1 MKSKEE
7 KGVTLLV
14 LTITIIVLL
23 IITSITI
30 GNFQNQLG
38 KKNLNNLYSDIE
50 AINAKISEYYLK
62 NNSLPIFEENAYMN
76 NSSQLKL
83 LFKTNGGKG
92 TLINI
97 NDENSYYVINLSKL
111 ENLTLN
117 YGREY
122 SNWDNNSTYEK
133 YQDVYII
140 NETTHQ
146 VYYPKGV
153 KYNGR
158 MYFTTTL
165 PEEIEKIQSSE
176 IPNEGLELTVGK
188 TNKNYISD
196 SDKVIIDAEINLNI
210 SSDFMKDTLGYSWN
224 ITQDKNI
231 EYTKF
236 ELDTSNNAT
245 LMSKQLENVNEY
257 YLNIKIQ
264 DNNGCEHIL
273 EEKISNLNS
282 KNLILG
288 LVDDLGTSSTIYLY
302 GNSEEVTSGNITITM
317 PDNTSRTIAAVN
329 DNTEISNEANYT
341 TYTVNKNGTY
351 KFRATDGAIITEKTI
366 EINNIEKFELVD
378 NLGLSYVNSEQKAYN
393 YKGAAV
399 PKGFYVDTKTEVNT
413 GLVITDKIDSEGYS
427 IGNEWV
433 WVPVNS
439 TIGNNDYYI
448 TETGSVVGA
457 TTVSYTKYSKLYS
470 FSSAKTRDPYG
481 TFYLEDNSKT
491 GVLGK
496 PSTTIGYR
504 EPTLVTNETYGDTK
518 YYNTINQ
525 RGTKTKFTNVTG
537 VANQYII
544 DYNNMVT
551 SVDKYKGF
559 YIGRYEIS
567 GSESQGIEKVGDSLT
582 NLNWYQLYNACMTF
596 DSNYVTSGMVYG
608 TLWNAICSWLA
619 KSGYNVGYT
628 GETKSGYGNYFYED
642 VFIKNNNT
650 TVIIKKSGVSEKL
663 KTGQVSYTKSNN
675 IYDFSGNCYD
685 WTQEGLYA
693 DRRVFGGGGYM
704 NHNQNYTYASNRN
717 FDAPSN
723 SHVSY
728 SSRPYFFIK

>member
-1 MKSKEE
+1 MKQREE

-23 IITSITI
+23 IIISITI

-317 PDNTSRTIAAVN
+317 PDNTTNTITATN
-329 DNTEISNEANYT
+329 NNSEISNKSYYA
-341 TYTVNKNGTY
+341 TYTVMKNGAYTF
-351 KFRATDGAIITEKTI
+351 KATQEAFASEITI
-366 EINNIEKFELVD
+366 EVSNIEKFELVD

-448 TETGSVVGA
+448 TETGTLAGA

-470 FSSAKTRDPYG
+470 FSTPKTRDTYG
-481 TFYLEDNSKT
+481 TFYPFGNSDT
-491 GVLGK
+491 ATLGK
-496 PSTTIGYR
+496 PSGISGYR
-504 EPTLVTNETYGDTK
+504 EPTLLTNETYGETK

-525 RGTKTKFTNVTG
+525 RVTENKFTNVTG
-537 VANQYII
+537 VANQYIT

-551 SVDKYKGF
+551 SVDKYNGF
-559 YIGRYEIS
+559 YIGRYEIT
-567 GSESQGIEKVGDSLT
+567 GNGEKNGNALT
-582 NLNWYQLYNACMTF
+582 GTGYNWYSLYNECMKF
-596 DSNYVTSGMVYG
+596 DKNNVTSGMMYG
-608 TLWNAICSWLA
+608 TLWDATIQWLA
-619 KSGYNVGYT
+619 ELGFNVGYM
-628 GETKSGYGNYFYED
+628 GEKMKNYGNCKSVE
-642 VFIKNNNT
+642 
-650 TVIIKKSGVSEKL
+650 VIIKNESTKIIL
-663 KTGQVSYTKSNN
+663 KPINKVQLLQTGQASYTNVNN
-675 IYDFSGNCYD
+675 IYDMSGNCMEY
-685 WTQEGLYA
+685 TQEANEGFT
-693 DRRVFGGGGYM
+693 RVLRGYHLM
-704 NHNQNYTYASNRN
+704 SDDDNLIYQSCRGFLLPTVSSNG
-717 FDAPSN
+717 
-723 SHVSY
+723 Y
-728 SSRPYFFIK
+728 SSRPYFCIK

>member
-1 MKSKEE
+1 MKQREE

-50 AINAKISEYYLK
+50 VINAKISEYYLK
-62 NNSLPIFEENAYMN
+62 NNSLPIFEENVYMN
-76 NSSQLKL
+76 NSGQLKL

-92 TLINI
+92 TLINV

-122 SNWDNNSTYEK
+122 NEWNNNSTYEK

-196 SDKVIIDAEINLNI
+196 SDKVILDTEITLDLDSNFI
-210 SSDFMKDTLGYSWN
+210 RDTLEYSWN
-224 ITQDKNI
+224 VTQDKNV

-236 ELDTSNNAT
+236 ELNQSNKAT
-245 LMSKQLENVNEY
+245 LMSKQLDNINNF
-257 YLNIKIQ
+257 YLNIKVLDI
-264 DNNGCEHIL
+264 NGKEHIL
-273 EEKISNLNS
+273 EEKIDNLEE
-282 KNLILG
+282 KLQKGKIVIG
-288 LVDDLGTSSTIYLY
+288 KGTSSTIYLY

-399 PKGFYVDTKTEVNT
+399 PKGFYVDTKTDVNT

-427 IGNEWV
+427 TGNEWV

-448 TETGSVVGA
+448 TETGTLAGA

-470 FSSAKTRDPYG
+470 FSTPKTRDTYG
-481 TFYLEDNSKT
+481 TFYPFGNLDT
-491 GVLGK
+491 ATLGK
-496 PSTTIGYR
+496 PSETNGYR
-504 EPTLVTNETYGDTK
+504 EPAILTDARYGEVTYFNS
-518 YYNTINQ
+518 INQ
-525 RGTKTKFTNVTG
+525 RGTKNKLANVTG
-537 VANQYII
+537 VANQYIT
-544 DYNNMVT
+544 DFNNMIA
-551 SVDKYKGF
+551 SVDKYNGF
-559 YIGRYEIS
+559 YIGRYEIT
-567 GSESQGIEKVGDSLT
+567 GNETQGQERKGVSISST
-582 NLNWYQLYNACMTF
+582 TWYELYNACMTF
-596 DSNYVTSGMVYG
+596 DSNYITSGMIYG
-608 TLWNAICSWLA
+608 TLWDVMAQWLS

-628 GETKSGYGNYFYED
+628 GKTTSGYGNYKDEI
-642 VFIKNNNT
+642 VNVRNENT
-650 TVIIKKSGVSEKL
+650 QIIIKPAGIAQILE
-663 KTGQVSYTKSNN
+663 TGQTSYTKINN
-675 IYDFSGNCYD
+675 IYDISGNCSD
-685 WTQEGLYA
+685 WTQEGLYIY
-693 DRRVFGGGGYM
+693 DRVKRRR
-704 NHNQNYTYASNRN
+704 TC
-717 FDAPSN
+717 
-723 SHVSY
+723 
-728 SSRPYFFIK
+728 